1 MKAVVA
7 ASSKPVTAKIRLG
20 KDASSINVWEVA
32 KMLER
37 CGIKMLT
44 VHARTAVQGYSGVP
58 DFETIRDLGKSLS
71 IPLCISGDIFNADAA
86 IRAMEITGA
95 ELVMVAR
102 GGLGNPRLITNI
114 NNRLEGKEEL
124 PEPTIA
130 EQTEWA
136 LEFSKALIEEK
147 GERVAIMEL
156 RGLIPHFFNG
166 FPGYKKIRA
175 EISVNIKTKEDLFRI
190 LNGILNRNRL

>member
-1 MKAVVA
+1 
-7 ASSKPVTAKIRLG
+7 
-20 KDASSINVWEVA
+20 
-32 KMLER
+32 
-37 CGIKMLT
+37 
-44 VHARTAVQGYSGVP
+44 
-58 DFETIRDLGKSLS
+58 
-71 IPLCISGDIFNADAA
+71 
-86 IRAMEITGA
+86 MEITGA

-102 GGLGNPRLITNI
+102 GGLGNPTLITNI

-124 PEPTIA
+124 PAPTIA

-136 LEFSKALIEEK
+136 LKFSEALIAEK

>member
-1 MKAVVA
+1 MLGFSEGTKATFLLGTFTYGIATVGTIV
-7 ASSKPVTAKIRLG
+7 SFLMYSKAFVQPIGNVSQQLNIIALALAGATRIFEII
-20 KDASSINVWEVA
+20 DAPAE
-32 KMLER
+32 
-37 CGIKMLT
+37 T
-44 VHARTAVQGYSGVP
+44 DDGYV
-58 DFETIRDLGKSLS
+58 
-71 IPLCISGDIFNADAA
+71 
-86 IRAMEITGA
+86 
-95 ELVMVAR
+95 ELVNAKEDE
-102 GGLGNPRLITNI
+102 N
-114 NNRLEGKEEL
+114 EGKEEL
-124 PEPTIA
+124 PAPTIA

-136 LEFSKALIEEK
+136 LKFSEALITEK